1 MKNLLIVWLLFL
13 FGGLWLIFIDL
24 LYQTV
29 WEIKGVPALSTLGG
43 ALFLLALSSMLNW
56 IFKIAWEER
65 NNRGVSHDT

>member
-56 IFKIAWEER
+56 ICKIAWEEH